1 MGHHHHGHHHHH
13 SQHTVPK
20 PQYVIV
26 EKKAQV
32 MPTKKEWLIALGVVV
47 VAVVWVICSHVNAS
61 DVSDPVPLDQASIT
75 ESQTPKKPEAPLFKN
90 MSKKDIDDM
99 NTKVAR
105 YSGTVSGG
113 NTVGTLESGDATFS
127 GGADDSSV
135 GAVDTSLVAST
146 VTTSTTVTSSTT
158 SSKPS
163 YVSGQPIPAGYH
175 LVAGYTTKTGKYVA
189 PHLAKNKATTA
200 KRTAKTTVKPAQTP
214 VQTPAKTS
222 TSTSSTK
229 PPTVTTPAPQTSP
242 QAPVSAQEYDRAAYS
257 KSEFPSISGQL
268 DPNNNTQFIQNIN

>member
-47 VAVVWVICSHVNAS
+47 VAVVWVICSHV
-61 DVSDPVPLDQASIT
+61 DISDPVPLDQASIT

-127 GGADDSSV
+127 GGADDSSM

-163 YVSGQPIPAGYH
+163 YVSGQPIPTGYH

-200 KRTAKTTVKPAQTP
+200 KT